1 MPRPLVTVS
10 CASQAVASYGCD
22 ATGRAKG
29 VGGGGRHRVL
39 RQFGYKSLTGAAGWV
54 VWAGLG
60 GWRRRGDVCV
70 LALFVFLHDRS
81 HDMPCICAKYL
92 IFTVISC
99 SSLFLSLTMRFF
111 LLPHQDRVPYGL
123 GDQVSPVPVEIL
135 GPSRRSKVPVRAIA
149 GSASAQR
156 WPSAAWALAGRTP
169 MPCSFIRLRPLSL
182 MSVASVESHART

>member
-1 MPRPLVTVS
+1 M
-10 CASQAVASYGCD
+10 AGCGCG
-22 ATGRAKG
+22 AAGRAKG

-135 GPSRRSKVPVRAIA
+135 GPSRRSKVPVRAIKTTVPFGPSWSMA
-149 GSASAQR
+149 QKMRPARGEWPGSPKGFTANEEELGKICTRSHKASAGHTR
-156 WPSAAWALAGRTP
+156 E
-169 MPCSFIRLRPLSL
+169 CSRSG
-182 MSVASVESHART
+182 